1 MEAKLLIGADQY
13 SSANFVFD
21 QDKGTIFFQAPVLN
35 LKDYT
40 AQLHLRDT
48 KGRYLSNIIDITIP
62 KAPGPIVNIG
72 NIVMITPSG
81 NGCHGEAAACFDQK
95 EKKGDLKVTAYDGFT
110 STKLSGV
117 KIRLYRHFTS
127 TDKLIKTLVSD
138 ENGFVNFNE
147 LLFGYYKVEL
157 NKDGYKLSPN
167 KVYHDLVDNKIDLF
181 IFSETASPM
190 TLLMKSGDINTESD
204 IVLDIKTKTG
214 KTCTVSAENKFC
226 PFAEHRKDVI
236 KGQIGY
242 EYIDV

>member
-1 MEAKLLIGADQY
+1 
-13 SSANFVFD
+13 
-21 QDKGTIFFQAPVLN
+21 
-35 LKDYT
+35 
-40 AQLHLRDT
+40 
-48 KGRYLSNIIDITIP
+48 
-62 KAPGPIVNIG
+62 
-72 NIVMITPSG
+72 
-81 NGCHGEAAACFDQK
+81 
-95 EKKGDLKVTAYDGFT
+95 
-110 STKLSGV
+110 
-117 KIRLYRHFTS
+117 
-127 TDKLIKTLVSD
+127 LVSD